1 VAIPVAGRSHLNETQ
16 KIGRILIMLG
26 WTLTFLVIALVA
38 GALGFTGVAG
48 TAAGLAKIIFFIF
61 LALLVISAIAGAVR
75 GRPPV

>member
-1 VAIPVAGRSHLNETQ
+1 MPVAGRSHLNETQ
-16 KIGRILIMLG
+16 KIGRTLIMLG